1 MSKRR
6 RAEEDEENLSGEETS
21 NGLVQR
27 QSSGIPLLPRELEP
41 SIFGIQP
48 NNDFVR
54 VVSDFLFMHVGKENV
69 EVIIYYSNYFK
80 YLTYFSLILDR
91 S

>member
-6 RAEEDEENLSGEETS
+6 RTEEDEEKLNSEETS
-21 NGLVQR
+21 NGLVQH
-27 QSSGIPLLPRELEP
+27 QSSRIPLLPKELEP

-54 VVSDFLFMHVGKENV
+54 VVSDFLYNHVRKGDV
-69 EVIIYYSNYFK
+69 EVIKLIFKLFNISYLFLFYF
-80 YLTYFSLILDR
+80 R
-91 S
+91 

>member
-6 RAEEDEENLSGEETS
+6 RTEEDEEKLSSEKTS
-21 NGLVQR
+21 NGLVQP
-27 QSSGIPLLPRELEP
+27 QSSRIPLLPKELEP

-54 VVSDFLFMHVGKENV
+54 VVSDFLYKHVGKEDV
-69 EVIIYYSNYFK
+69 EVIKLIFKLFKIPYLFFFYF
-80 YLTYFSLILDR
+80 
-91 S
+91 